1 MKVQKKLMQARLKL
15 QATDLKKS
23 GHNKFAGYQYFEL
36 GDFLPVIQKI
46 FAEIGLCGVVSFSKE
61 LATLTIY
68 DTESDER
75 LEVTSPMA
83 SAALKGCHEVQNLGA
98 VETYQRR
105 YLWIT
110 AMEIVEHDSLDASV
124 GADQPKAAKSVQK
137 AVFDDMPAEDQ
148 KWLGGIA
155 DGVRAE
161 LGKNGPDAAL
171 ALIDEQGLNA
181 DNKVALWN
189 LLDSK
194 ERSALKR
201 KAA

>member
-1 MKVQKKLMQARLKL
+1 MKVQKKLMHARLKL
-15 QATDLKKS
+15 QMTELKKS

-36 GDFLPVIQKI
+36 GDFLPAIQKI
-46 FAEIGLCGVVSFSKE
+46 FAELGLCGVVSFSKE

-75 LEVTSPMA
+75 LEITSPMA

-110 AMEIVEHDSLDASV
+110 AMEIVEHDALDASV

-137 AVFDDMPAEDQ
+137 AVFDDMPQEDQ

-161 LGKNGPDAAL
+161 LGSKGADAAR
-171 ALIDEQGLNA
+171 ALIEKQGLDA
-181 DNKVALWN
+181 DQKVALWS

-194 ERSALKR
+194 ERAALKR
-201 KAA
+201 KDA